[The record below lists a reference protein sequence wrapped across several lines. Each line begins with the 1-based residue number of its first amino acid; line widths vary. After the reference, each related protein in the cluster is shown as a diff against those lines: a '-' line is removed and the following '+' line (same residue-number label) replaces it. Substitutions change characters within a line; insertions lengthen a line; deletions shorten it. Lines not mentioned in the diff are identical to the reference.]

1 MGMNTIF
8 FICMLVAMVL
18 TAIALTVGII
28 VMGKGG
34 EANIKYG
41 NKFMR
46 ARVIFQGITI
56 AFFALTI
63 LTST

>member
-1 MGMNTIF
+1 MGLTA
-8 FICMLVAMVL
+8 LVL
-18 TAIALTVGII
+18 TMGII
-28 VMGKGG
+28 IMGKGG
-34 EANIKYG
+34 EANKKYG

-46 ARVIFQGITI
+46 ARVILQGVAI

>member
-1 MGMNTIF
+1 MNTFF
-8 FICMLVAMVL
+8 FIAMLVAMGL
-18 TAIALTVGII
+18 TLIALTAGII
-28 VMGKGG
+28 IMGKGG

-46 ARVIFQGITI
+46 ARVIMQGVTL
-56 AFFALTI
+56 ACFAGFI

>member
-1 MGMNTIF
+1 
-8 FICMLVAMVL
+8 MLVAMVL

>member
-1 MGMNTIF
+1 MREIF

-18 TAIALTVGII
+18 TAIALVVGII
-28 VMGKGG
+28 IMGKGG

-46 ARVIFQGITI
+46 ARVILQGVAIG
-56 AFFALTI
+56 FFALTI
-63 LTST
+63 LTSA